1 MTTAA
6 EAGTRG
12 RITLQDVRARGRI
25 RAVLSLLG
33 PAFVASVA
41 YVDPG
46 NFATNFA
53 AGAEYGY
60 ELVWVIVMANLM
72 AILVQYLTSKAGLST
87 GRSLPELCRER
98 YGRRV
103 NVMLWLQAE
112 VVAMATDLAEFVG
125 AAVGLNLIFGIPLFP
140 AGLITAVVAFVIL
153 ALEQRGYRRFELA
166 IIALLALVGMGF
178 VYVFFAVGGQDYGQI
193 ADGLVPHLS
202 GADSLSLTVGIIG
215 ATVMPHV
222 VYLHS
227 ALQKSRIQAAG
238 RQERQTLLA
247 YNKWDCITGLGI
259 AGLVNLSMLCVAAA
273 LFHKPG
279 LTGISD
285 LGPIHAHLGTLVGGG
300 AALAFGIALMA
311 SGLSSS
317 SVGTYAGQVVM
328 AGFMNWRIPLLARRA
343 LTMLP
348 SLIILALAVNTSQAL
363 VYSQIVLSFGIPFA
377 LIPLLL
383 ITRDRG
389 TMTDMANR
397 RRVPFDTSGALMGAV
412 CGAAFRQL
420 ACRSPALP
428 RTTPANSDQAPAAV
442 SSGRF
447 QYPAMMLMIN
457 AAATT
462 TMGAAPAPSI
472 PIVVTCDLPA
482 LISGPVSH
490 PAGVGT
496 SARAALTP
504 ITSPNEASPASH
516 GTIARAPAAISRRP
530 ARRLITASPL
540 CTGPA

>member
-1 MTTAA
+1 VTTAA

-33 PAFVASVA
+33 PAFVASVG

-72 AILVQYLTSKAGLST
+72 AVLVQYLTSKAGLST
-87 GRSLPELCRER
+87 CRSLPELCRER

-227 ALQKSRIQAAG
+227 ALQKDRIQAAG

-247 YNKWDCITGLGI
+247 YNKWDCVTGLGI

-348 SLIILALAVNTSQAL
+348 SLIVLALAVNTSQAL

-389 TMTDMANR
+389 MMTDMANR
-397 RRVPFDTSGALMGAV
+397 RLTSILM
-412 CGAAFRQL
+412 L
-420 ACRSPALP
+420 L
-428 RTTPANSDQAPAAV
+428 TTVIITGLNLYLLT
-442 SSGRF
+442 R
-447 QYPAMMLMIN
+447 
-457 AAATT
+457 ATT
-462 TMGAAPAPSI
+462 G
-472 PIVVTCDLPA
+472 L
-482 LISGPVSH
+482 L
-490 PAGVGT
+490 
-496 SARAALTP
+496 
-504 ITSPNEASPASH
+504 
-516 GTIARAPAAISRRP
+516 
-530 ARRLITASPL
+530 
-540 CTGPA
+540 